1 MTTRRRL
8 RGVFFDIDD
17 TLYSTR
23 DFARLARQNA
33 VRSMIKAG
41 VRLPADQLYDE
52 LIDVVKEFS
61 SNYDGHFDK
70 LLLRIPKSS
79 YAGTNRA
86 LIVASAVAAYHDTKA
101 DSLKPFEDAAALLG
115 ALAHTDLVRGIITD
129 GWTVKQA
136 EKLVRIGVVPL
147 LSPNAIFISD
157 QIGISK
163 PNPKLYRRACEET
176 GLNPAET
183 LHVGDDPRSDVDPA
197 SSAGMLTCLFT
208 RVERDRPAGAAA
220 PTYTV
225 SDYETLGQ
233 ILRRDFEIAL

>member
-1 MTTRRRL
+1 MATRRRL

-23 DFARLARQNA
+23 DFAQKARRNA
-33 VRSMIKAG
+33 VRAMIRAG

-52 LIDVVKEFS
+52 LMETVREFS
-61 SNYDGHFDK
+61 SNYDHHFEK
-70 LLLRIPKSS
+70 LLLRIPAGS
-79 YAGTNRA
+79 YAGTNPA
-86 LIVASAVAAYHDTKA
+86 LIVAGAVAAYHDTKA
-101 DSLKPFEDAAALLG
+101 DSLKPFEDAAVLLG
-115 ALAHTDLVRGIITD
+115 ALARTDLVRGIITD

-136 EKLVRIGVVPL
+136 EKLHRIGIVPL

-157 QIGISK
+157 QLGIAK
-163 PNPKLYRRACEET
+163 PNPKLYRRACEAT
-176 GLNPAET
+176 GLTPAET

-197 SSAGMLTCLFT
+197 SSIGMLTCLFT